1 MEETTGNPAGPAIES
16 RLADPAESVR
26 VVALAEL
33 MKPEADPAR
42 VVSGV
47 AACLDHSSE
56 KVRKLAVVVLGKVAA
71 KGVGSEPAVSA
82 LIRGL
87 DASQPMPVRMFAALG
102 LVQARAAAEPAIEV
116 LCRAVIAPASKYN
129 PPGSSE
135 SAAAPGATSAPASP
149 ADAKAESG
157 AKAGS
162 AESAKPA
169 KPAPPPGAPT
179 PEDVLRLNASLA
191 LSGIGAPAVPWLRRL
206 LRAPDPAVVTVAI
219 GALGLIGPAARD
231 ALPDLQAMAASTDP
245 KIRQAAAGALV
256 KVSGN
261 PAAGLPV
268 LAQDLASPDPAVRT
282 ATLERIGELQ
292 EKGQSAGPQVAAC
305 LADPAPE
312 VRAAAALTLVKV
324 KADPAET
331 VRRLIPLLDDPSA
344 DVKLGAAQALGT
356 LGPQASPARQRLES
370 IEQEKEKD
378 KPLAAVAKAALKNMG
393 GP

>member
-33 MKPEADPAR
+33 MKPEAEPAR
-42 VVSGV
+42 VVGGV

-71 KGVGSEPAVSA
+71 KGVGSEPAVA
-82 LIRGL
+82 GLIRGL
-87 DASQPMPVRMFAALG
+87 DASQPMPVRTFAALG
-102 LVQARAAAEPAIEV
+102 LAQARAAAEPAIEA

-135 SAAAPGATSAPASP
+135 SAAAPGAMSAPASP
-149 ADAKAESG
+149 ADAKAETASKVDP
-157 AKAGS
+157 AKS
-162 AESAKPA
+162 A

-231 ALPDLQAMAASTDP
+231 ALPDLQAMAPSADP
-245 KIRQAAAGALV
+245 KIRQATAGALV

-268 LAQDLASPDPAVRT
+268 LAQDLASRDPADRT

-292 EKGQSAGPQVAAC
+292 EQGQSAGPQVAAC

-344 DVKLGAAQALGT
+344 EVKLGAAQALGT

-378 KPLAAVAKAALKNMG
+378 KRLAAVAKAALKNMG